1 MKRNFV
7 SYRVILYLIGVFL
20 ISLVLYFRISKSPR
34 IEDLFISFAAT
45 VLGIIVTLLLVER
58 SIKRQENEEWE
69 EFEKI
74 ISNQIIDILFTL
86 CNYSNISSI
95 LWEQYLEIF
104 KKDVDTKDKIIKYI
118 NYFHS
123 SEINLDYIKKIVS
136 DEHLIEFFSRG
147 YKSIFQ
153 NLDDTFRLY
162 GNKLSSDQ
170 STNIINLKMKVS
182 ILINN
187 MNRFYTANFAIKEF
201 NVPLETAL
209 LNDFKENVNKAILAA
224 NKLLQTI

>member
-1 MKRNFV
+1 M
-7 SYRVILYLIGVFL
+7 IGVFL